1 MSFASA
7 LLLNRPLTQYPTK
20 SLGRIV
26 VPSKDDVNTAI
37 DNAHAVFESGEW
49 SKAPTLHRSRTLFK
63 LARLLEQKI
72 PEYAVIETMQT
83 GRTVREMNVQLGRL
97 PEWL

>member
-1 MSFASA
+1 M
-7 LLLNRPLTQYPTK
+7 PQYLIK

-26 VPSKDDVNTAI
+26 VPSKDDVNAAI
-37 DNAHAVFESGEW
+37 GNAHAAFESGEW
-49 SKAPTLHRSRTLFK
+49 SKAPALYRSRILSR
-63 LARLLEQKI
+63 LARLLEQNI

-83 GRTVREMNVQLGRL
+83 GRTIREMNVQLGRL